1 MKNILDKINKADEIQ
16 AGLELD
22 KTELGTHEVNLNALE
37 EIRKAEIEPNAFM
50 DKAIS
55 LKAEAK
61 QNFINAQNKYKLIID
76 LCDKYLPIAKEIGDD
91 NTVKIFNNKRKMAND
106 MFKALKL
113 DIDKLK

>member
-1 MKNILDKINKADEIQ
+1 MSNLNTILNKSGKIEEIH
-16 AGLELD
+16 E
-22 KTELGTHEVNLNALE
+22 TNLGKHEIELNALE
-37 EIRKAEIEPNAFM
+37 EIRTAELAPNAFM

-61 QNFINAQNKYKLIID
+61 QNFINAQNKYKEIID
-76 LCDKYLPIAKEIGDD
+76 LCDKYLPMAKEIGDD

>member
-1 MKNILDKINKADEIQ
+1 MGLNEMFKKIASIES
-16 AGLELD
+16 E
-22 KTELGTHEVNLNALE
+22 KTELGKHEVQLNALE

-50 DKAIS
+50 DKAIA
-55 LKAEAK
+55 LKNEAK
-61 QNFINAQNKYKLIID
+61 QNFINAQNKYKFIID

-106 MFKALKL
+106 MVKALKL

>member
-1 MKNILDKINKADEIQ
+1 MKNILDKINRSHEIQ
-16 AGLELD
+16 ANKIELA
-22 KTELGTHEVNLNALE
+22 KHEVYLNALE
-37 EIRKAEIEPNAFM
+37 DIRKAELEPKTFM

-61 QNFINAQNKYKLIID
+61 QNFINAQAKYKSIID
-76 LCDKYLPIAKEIGDD
+76 LCDKYLPIAKEIGDN
-91 NTVKIFNNKRKMAND
+91 NTVQIFNNKKKMAND

>member
-1 MKNILDKINKADEIQ
+1 MKNILDKINKAYEV
-16 AGLELD
+16 ETT
-22 KTELGTHEVNLNALE
+22 KLGKHEVNLNALE
-37 EIRKAEIEPNAFM
+37 EIRKAELEPNAFM

-55 LKAEAK
+55 LKNEAK
-61 QNFINAQNKYKLIID
+61 QNFINAQNKYKQIID
-76 LCDKYLPIAKEIGDD
+76 LCDKYLPLAKEIGDD

>member
-1 MKNILDKINKADEIQ
+1 MKNILDKINRADEIQ
-16 AGLELD
+16 TN
-22 KTELGTHEVNLNALE
+22 KVELGTHEVNLNALE
-37 EIRKAEIEPNAFM
+37 EIRKAELEPNAFM

-55 LKAEAK
+55 LKNEAK
-61 QNFINAQNKYKLIID
+61 QNFINAQNKYKQIID

>member
-1 MKNILDKINKADEIQ
+1 MNTRKTIYDKLFTEKV
-16 AGLELD
+16 ELA
-22 KTELGTHEVNLNALE
+22 KHEVELNALE
-37 EIRKAEIEPNAFM
+37 EIRKAELEPNQLM

-55 LKAEAK
+55 LKSEAK
-61 QNFINAQNKYKLIID
+61 KNFIEAQSKYKIIID

>member
-76 LCDKYLPIAKEIGDD
+76 Y
-91 NTVKIFNNKRKMAND
+91 
-106 MFKALKL
+106 
-113 DIDKLK
+113 

>member
-1 MKNILDKINKADEIQ
+1 MSNLNNILNKLGKIEAIEQTNLAKHQIE
-16 AGLELD
+16 
-22 KTELGTHEVNLNALE
+22 LNALE
-37 EIRKAEIEPNAFM
+37 EIRKAELEPNAFM

-55 LKAEAK
+55 LKNEAK
-61 QNFINAQNKYKLIID
+61 QNFINAQNKYKAIID
-76 LCDKYLPIAKEIGDD
+76 LCDKYLPMAKEIGDD